1 MKIAS
6 TLIVGAGGIGSH
18 LGVPLARLLAYHE
31 NARPVVR
38 IVDGD
43 TYEAKNSERQM
54 FPGDSVGRPKSM
66 VLHGQ
71 MAHALPDMIG
81 DRPSISVNDEHGYV
95 ASSEDAASLMLRC
108 MNDKGFIHESVQ
120 HRYGDN
126 GGVLLV
132 CLCVDND
139 ATRRLFYDAIELMPI
154 DHRTIIMIDCGNDL
168 ETSTVVTSI
177 WSGRKSQL
185 ANPVDVYANLK
196 DPKDRV
202 PGGGC
207 LDMAP
212 STPQLMLANMS
223 AAFGALLTVQAILDG
238 AGWTDVVMS
247 NIRKFSVGIAGGEYG
262 F

>member
-1 MKIAS
+1 LKIAS
-6 TLIVGAGGIGSH
+6 TLIVGAGGIGTH
-18 LGVPLARLLAYHE
+18 IAEPLARMLWNHD
-31 NARPVVR
+31 NAGFSIR

-43 TYEAKNSERQM
+43 VYEEKNSARQM
-54 FPGDSVGRPKSM
+54 FNAEFIGISKS
-66 VLHGQ
+66 
-71 MAHALPDMIG
+71 AALRMRIEG
-81 DRPSISVNDEHGYV
+81 ALGLRHSERANLIESEHGYV
-95 ASSEDAASLMLRC
+95 ASSEDAAGLMLRTTKQ
-108 MNDKGFIHESVQ
+108 NPVEEEVKG
-120 HRYGDN
+120 GA
-126 GGVLLV
+126 LLV

-139 ATRRLFYDAIELMPI
+139 ATRRLFYDAIELLPI
-154 DHRTIIMIDCGNDL
+154 DHPTIIVIDCGNDL
-168 ETSTVVTSI
+168 ETSTVVASI
-177 WSGRKSQL
+177 WHQRKSQL
-185 ANPVDVYANLK
+185 ANPVEVYANLK

-223 AAFGALLTVQAILDG
+223 AAFGALMMVQAMLDG